1 MAEPS
6 GSNYPTTIDDATSL
20 LAAVVNQ
27 KYFVVS
33 GAHNSSTTT
42 LTVTA
47 AITGLTAPGYLVNGR
62 TGEIVHFAG
71 ISGSQFTT
79 VTRGADGT
87 TNVAMDDG
95 DVLYHVISANYHN
108 QLRAAILAIENTWK
122 PESGGLVLNDD
133 GDDLNLRI
141 ETDADENAVFL
152 DGGTGFLGIGN
163 AAPTVKLDVTGAIKA
178 STTLQVG
185 GATTMGGQLNRETYV
200 IKKVFAKAGMT
211 DNTATAVFTI
221 TTTDEAGSTDGG
233 VYTVDMRVLAFH
245 SGANNTDNAA
255 LGGHYAFSRAKKAD
269 GAGQN
274 SAVIEPTGGETAP
287 AESEG
292 GTTKGITAGACT
304 CTVTETS
311 ELINTVNFA
320 IDGDGNAVTTMG
332 VVVEVTLI
340 WYGFL
345 TAPVLAAA

>member
-6 GSNYPTTIDDATSL
+6 GSNYPTTIDDGTSL
-20 LAAVVNQ
+20 LAAVTNQ
-27 KYFVVS
+27 KSYVVS
-33 GAHNSSTTT
+33 GAHSSAVTTITTT
-42 LTVTA
+42 ANISGV
-47 AITGLTAPGYLVNGR
+47 TAPGYLVCGR
-62 TGEIVHFAG
+62 TGEIIHFAG
-71 ISGSQFTT
+71 ISGTQFTT
-79 VTRGADGT
+79 CTRGSDGT
-87 TNVAMDDG
+87 TNAALVDG
-95 DVLYHVISANYHN
+95 DVLYHSNVAKYHN
-108 QLRAAILAIENTWK
+108 QLRAAILALEGTWK

-133 GDDLNLRI
+133 GEDRNLRV
-141 ETDADENAVFL
+141 ETDTDENAIFL

-163 AAPTVKLDVTGAIKA
+163 NAPTVKLDVTGAIKA
-178 STTLQVG
+178 STSLQAGTTLTVG
-185 GATTMGGQLNRETYV
+185 GQHNRETYV

-221 TTTDEAGSTDGG
+221 TTTNESGSTDGG

-245 SGANNTDNAA
+245 SGLNNTDNAA
-255 LGGHYAFSRAKKAD
+255 LGGHYAFSRAAQAA
-269 GAGQN
+269 GTGQN

-292 GTTKGITAGACT
+292 GTTKGITAGAVT

-311 ELINTVNFA
+311 EYINTVNFTV
-320 IDGDGNAVTTMG
+320 DGDGGAVTTMG

-340 WYGFL
+340 WYGYL